1 MNSLHSGT
9 KLRASRS
16 VFETVEATRPNRRG
30 VIVRIRDERVGDAF
44 GTSAGDGAVTLMVW
58 APVDFFSDSDR

>member
-1 MNSLHSGT
+1 M
-9 KLRASRS
+9 
-16 VFETVEATRPNRRG
+16 
-30 VIVRIRDERVGDAF
+30 RIRDERVGDAF